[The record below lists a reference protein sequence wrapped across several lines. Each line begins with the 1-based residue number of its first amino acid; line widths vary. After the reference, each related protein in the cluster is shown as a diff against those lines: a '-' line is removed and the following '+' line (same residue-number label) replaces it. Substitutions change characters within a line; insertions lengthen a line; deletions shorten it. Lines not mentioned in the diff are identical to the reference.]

1 MKKYYPVLM
10 SVPLFSGLCQEEL
23 ELLFGCLGAVVR
35 HYEKDEPIT
44 LPGDDIRH
52 IGIVLGGRVQA
63 VEADANGNRNIFS
76 YFGPA
81 ELFGE
86 VFVCAGL
93 VKSPLAITAVSR
105 ASVLFLEFH
114 RVLAR
119 CTLNC
124 ALHTRLIENMLR
136 VIASKSMSL
145 NEKLSCVGC
154 RSIREKVEAFL
165 TLQMK
170 HAGQRSFQIPF
181 SRMEMADYLC
191 VDRSALSA
199 VLCKMRDEGFIA
211 FHRNRFELL
220 ADFTYRTHS
229 FQPSDKFQKKHPD
242 QYTGS
247 K

>member
-10 SVPLFSGLCQEEL
+10 SAPLFSGLCQEEL

-35 HYEKDEPIT
+35 HYKKEEAIT

-52 IGIVLGGRVQA
+52 IGIVLEGKVQA
-63 VEADANGNRNIFS
+63 VEADVNGNRNIFS
-76 YFGPA
+76 YFGA
-81 ELFGE
+81 SDLFGE
-86 VFVCAGL
+86 VFVCAGMA
-93 VKSPLAITAVSR
+93 KSPLTITAVSK

-124 ALHTRLIENMLR
+124 VLHTRLIENMLR
-136 VIASKSMSL
+136 VMASKTISL

-154 RSIREKVEAFL
+154 RSIREKVETFL

-170 HAGQRSFQIPF
+170 HAGQSSFDIPF
-181 SRMEMADYLC
+181 SRLEMADYLC

-199 VLCKMRDEGFIA
+199 VLCKMRDEGLIS

-220 ADFTYRTHS
+220 AGFTYRTHS
-229 FQPSDKFQKKHPD
+229 IPASDKSLERASSRS
-242 QYTGS
+242 GA
-247 K
+247 